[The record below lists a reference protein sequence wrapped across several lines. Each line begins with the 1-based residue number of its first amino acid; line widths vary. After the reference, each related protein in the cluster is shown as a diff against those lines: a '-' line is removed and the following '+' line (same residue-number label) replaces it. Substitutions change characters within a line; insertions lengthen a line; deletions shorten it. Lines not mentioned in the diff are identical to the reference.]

1 MLLGPKLMHTIDTLE
16 PRRLLAFAFDYAS
29 AFGDVETLDSGNA
42 VVVDAAGNTYFG
54 GTFRGKVDVNKSNH
68 AQKFLNAVD
77 NYDAFLVKYDPNGK
91 LVWSRQI
98 GISNGDET
106 IEHLVI
112 GPNGD
117 LYATG
122 QFEETVDF
130 DAGSGVHPL
139 TSHGKRDAFILHLTS
154 KGKYVWA
161 GNIGG
166 ERDDDITALAVG
178 PSGDMYYSGFVRL
191 SGDADPTRATRS
203 IVDRGVDDTIIAR
216 LNGKNGAIKWL
227 KVYGENA
234 TRETV
239 FGLAVD
245 DNENVTAAGMFNDP
259 VEFDRGD
266 RSFDREPVGSDDV
279 YIARLNSRGNFQFIK
294 TFGGKKQETVV
305 DLVQDSAGNLY
316 VNGNFAKTTDFDPGP
331 GEKLL
336 EAPGDSSAYILKLD
350 ADANFIWVRQVGA
363 AVIGGSNEDAFIVAR
378 GLAVDG
384 SGSVVTTG
392 DFDGTVDFDP
402 GSGERIIDV
411 DKSNNTTAIAGQLSA
426 SDAYVLR
433 LDADGNFVAVAHFG
447 GEDGTVLAHDIAVDS
462 SGGVNITGAY
472 AAFVDLNPGHGNF
485 RRSTDDHRND
495 TNIFLLKLL
504 P

>member
-1 MLLGPKLMHTIDTLE
+1 MHTIDTLE

-54 GTFRGKVDVNKSNH
+54 GTFRGTIDVNKSNH
-68 AQKFLNAVD
+68 GEKLLSAVD
-77 NYDAFLVKYDPNGK
+77 NYDAFLVKYDPSGK
-91 LVWSRQI
+91 LVWARKI
-98 GISNGDET
+98 GSGNGDET
-106 IEHLVI
+106 IEHLAI
-112 GPNGD
+112 GPTGD
-117 LYATG
+117 VYATG

-130 DAGSGVHPL
+130 DPGRAVHGL
-139 TSHGKRDAFILHLTS
+139 TSHGKRDAFILHLTPN
-154 KGKYVWA
+154 GKYVWA

-191 SGDADPTRATRS
+191 SGDADPTRAVRN

-245 DNENVTAAGMFNDP
+245 ANENVTAAGMFNDP
-259 VEFDRGD
+259 VEFDRQD
-266 RSFDREPVGSDDV
+266 TSFDREPVGSDDV
-279 YIARLNSRGNFQFIK
+279 YIARLNSRGNYQFIK

-331 GEKLL
+331 GQKLL
-336 EAPGDSSAYILKLD
+336 EAPGDSAAYILKLD
-350 ADANFIWVRQVGA
+350 ADANFTWVRQVGA
-363 AVIGGSNEDAFIVAR
+363 AVIDGGTEDAFIVAR
-378 GLAVDG
+378 GMAVDA
-384 SGSVVTTG
+384 SGNVVSTG

-402 GSGERIIDV
+402 GSGSRIIDI
-411 DKSNNTTAIAGQLSA
+411 DKSNNTPAIAGQLTA
-426 SDAYVLR
+426 SDAYVLK
-433 LDADGNFVAVAHFG
+433 LDSDGNFVDVAHFG

-462 SGGVNITGAY
+462 SGGMSITGAF
-472 AAFVDLNPGHGNF
+472 AGFVDLNPTREAF
-485 RRSTDDHRND
+485 RRSTEEDRKD
-495 TNIFLLKLL
+495 TNVFLVKLR
-504 P
+504 